1 MTNSSSENPT
11 NYAGMVWGVAI
22 GVLVTPV
29 TFLLAIY
36 STGGGRGDYGFFKFF
51 YPCLLL
57 LMEFTG
63 LIDVRTAGLWGLSQF
78 PIYGWIIGA
87 SRSRRRAI
95 VTAAIILFV
104 HLTAMCLCFGQAWW
118 GK

>member
-1 MTNSSSENPT
+1 MTDSSSENPT

-36 STGGGRGDYGFFKFF
+36 STGGGGGDYGFFKFF
-51 YPCLLL
+51 YPYLI
-57 LMEFTG
+57 LMKFMVGMDGGTIAIG
-63 LIDVRTAGLWGLSQF
+63 GLSQF

-87 SRSRRRAI
+87 SRSRRRA
-95 VTAAIILFV
+95 VVAAAIILFV
-104 HLTAMCLCFGQAWW
+104 HLTAVGLCFWPAWW
-118 GK
+118 GR